1 MYQQAVQA
9 AQCHQP
15 TVGVGDGGS
24 GSQSGNAPVFLPLFM
39 NPQTNPSMQYL
50 SGKCFLSYLKTESS
64 VILLSFLRVV
74 QTLKHFKVKFK
85 DT

>member
-9 AQCHQP
+9 AQCHQA

-24 GSQSGNAPVFLPLFM
+24 GSQSGNGAPVFLPLFM

-50 SGKCFLSYLKTESS
+50 SGKCFLSYLQTE
-64 VILLSFLRVV
+64 LFL
-74 QTLKHFKVKFK
+74 
-85 DT
+85 

>member
-15 TVGVGDGGS
+15 TTVGVGDGGS
-24 GSQSGNAPVFLPLFM
+24 GSQTQHSGNGGPVFLPLFM

-50 SGKCFLSYLKTESS
+50 SGKCFPSYLETELFCRDFTFLLKASS
-64 VILLSFLRVV
+64 NS
-74 QTLKHFKVKFK
+74 QTL
-85 DT
+85 

>member
-9 AQCHQP
+9 AQCHQA

-24 GSQSGNAPVFLPLFM
+24 GSQSGNAGGPVFLPLFM

-50 SGKCFLSYLKTESS
+50 SGKCFLSYLKTESYFCDFT
-64 VILLSFLRVV
+64 FLFKGSSNS
-74 QTLKHFKVKFK
+74 QTL
-85 DT
+85 

>member
-15 TVGVGDGGS
+15 TTVGVGDGGS
-24 GSQSGNAPVFLPLFM
+24 GSQSGNAGGPVFLPLFM

-50 SGKCFLSYLKTESS
+50 SGKCFPSYLETELFCRDFTFLLKASS
-64 VILLSFLRVV
+64 NS
-74 QTLKHFKVKFK
+74 QTL
-85 DT
+85 

>member
-9 AQCHQP
+9 AQCHQA

-24 GSQSGNAPVFLPLFM
+24 GSQTPGNGGPVFLPLFM

-50 SGKCFLSYLKTESS
+50 SGKCFLSYLETELFCRDFTFLFKVSS
-64 VILLSFLRVV
+64 NS
-74 QTLKHFKVKFK
+74 QTL
-85 DT
+85 